1 MLYDHR
7 YYCVRS
13 GMLKKQL
20 ALYERFGWEVQRK
33 HLGDPLAFLIT
44 ETGNVN
50 SYIHIWQYN
59 DAEDR
64 VRKRARLA
72 DNPAWQHYLEKAAEA
87 GYILSQETSLL
98 VDAPFFGGRHAG
110 S

>member
-13 GMLKKQL
+13 GTLKKQL
-20 ALYERFGWEVQRK
+20 TLYEKYGLEIQRK
-33 HLGDPLAFLIT
+33 HLGDPLAFFVT

-50 SYIHIWQYN
+50 SYIHIWQYE
-59 DAEDR
+59 DPEDR
-64 VRKRARLA
+64 VRKRVRLA
-72 DNPAWQHYLEKAAEA
+72 EDPVWQLYLEKAAEA

-98 VDAPFFGGRHAG
+98 VNAPFFGRSA
-110 S
+110 